1 MLQYKKIVSW
11 LEYES
16 SFSDEDAEK
25 AQALRLASHLNL
37 AMCHLKLQAFSAAIE
52 NCNKERLLR
61 RVRAVC
67 PGRAGCAPGVP
78 ETWPW

>member
-16 SFSDEDAEK
+16 SFCSDEDAQK

-52 NCNKERLLR
+52 SCNKVGPAPPEE
-61 RVRAVC
+61 
-67 PGRAGCAPGVP
+67 AGLGVSCQP
-78 ETWPW
+78 V